1 MDATP
6 RELRERIRA
15 GGHDRP
21 TAGLASGYVQ
31 ANLVVLPARYADDF
45 LLFCTRNPRPCP
57 LLEVTDTGSP
67 EPRATA
73 PGADLRTDLP
83 RYRVYRHGELAA
95 EPADV
100 VGLWSQDLVA
110 FLLGCSFTFE
120 SALLRAGIPVR
131 HLEQGR
137 NVPMYRTAI
146 PCRPAGAFSGPLVV
160 SMRPMPPADA
170 LRAATITARFPA
182 RLRRPGRAQARRRAG
197 LLGLRGD
204 PAGGRGGEPARAD
217 AHPRTGPHVRHRPAR
232 RVLGRPVASG
242 P

>member
-15 GGHDRP
+15 GAHDRP

-83 RYRVYRHGELAA
+83 RYR
-95 EPADV
+95 
-100 VGLWSQDLVA
+100 
-110 FLLGCSFTFE
+110 
-120 SALLRAGIPVR
+120 
-131 HLEQGR
+131 
-137 NVPMYRTAI
+137 
-146 PCRPAGAFSGPLVV
+146 
-160 SMRPMPPADA
+160 
-170 LRAATITARFPA
+170 
-182 RLRRPGRAQARRRAG
+182 AG

-217 AHPRTGPHVRHRPAR
+217 AHPRTRPHVRHRPAR
-232 RVLGRPVASG
+232 RVHGRPVASG